1 MSTAFETLITQ
12 MSVEER
18 IAAIHRLTDSLRPM
32 AQGPV
37 AQPSPSNLSSDQQ
50 HERRSNEEE
59 EEGED
64 PVSPATLYRCD
75 AILASYDSDDLS
87 VITVADDPSII
98 DVDVDASVID
108 VDAEVDVTVILE
120 PDNSVEVLEPIRV
133 PASPVTYDADV
144 ASMNCQQLR
153 DAWALLVGKP
163 LGLKHSG
170 KLSTKLLL
178 KNEIMRLR
186 TEQTM
191 KKMAQYDLFESAPR
205 TLVHP
210 SPLPK
215 PSSPKPSKTSK
226 PVTTPKPRRKL
237 KSL

>member
-12 MSVEER
+12 MTVEER

-32 AQGPV
+32 AQGPM
-37 AQPSPSNLSSDQQ
+37 AQGPMASAP
-50 HERRSNEEE
+50 
-59 EEGED
+59 
-64 PVSPATLYRCD
+64 TLYRCD
-75 AILASYDSDDLS
+75 AMPASDDSDDVS
-87 VITVADDPSII
+87 VITVADSVI
-98 DVDVDASVID
+98 DVDVDASV
-108 VDAEVDVTVILE
+108 DASVILIEE

-133 PASPVTYDADV
+133 PVSPVPYDADV

-205 TLVHP
+205 TLAHP
-210 SPLPK
+210 SPLSR
-215 PSSPKPSKTSK
+215 PSE
-226 PVTTPKPRRKL
+226 PVTPKPRRKL
-237 KSL
+237 KNL

>member
-1 MSTAFETLITQ
+1 MSTAFETLIAQ

-18 IAAIHRLTDSLRPM
+18 IAAIHRLTDSLRPV
-32 AQGPV
+32 AQGP
-37 AQPSPSNLSSDQQ
+37 AP
-50 HERRSNEEE
+50 
-59 EEGED
+59 
-64 PVSPATLYRCD
+64 TLYRCD
-75 AILASYDSDDLS
+75 AMPASDDVS
-87 VITVADDPSII
+87 VITVADDSVI
-98 DVDVDASVID
+98 DVAASVIDVDASVID
-108 VDAEVDVTVILE
+108 VDAGASEE

-191 KKMAQYDLFESAPR
+191 KKMKEYDLLESAPR
-205 TLVHP
+205 TLAHP
-210 SPLPK
+210 SPLSK
-215 PSSPKPSKTSK
+215 ASKTSK
-226 PVTTPKPRRKL
+226 PVTPKPRRKL
-237 KSL
+237 KNL

>member
-12 MSVEER
+12 MTVEER

-32 AQGPV
+32 AQGPMAQGPKAQGPV
-37 AQPSPSNLSSDQQ
+37 A
-50 HERRSNEEE
+50 
-59 EEGED
+59 
-64 PVSPATLYRCD
+64 PAPTLYRCD
-75 AILASYDSDDLS
+75 AMPASDDSDDVS
-87 VITVADDPSII
+87 VITVANSVIHV
-98 DVDVDASVID
+98 DVASVDASVILI
-108 VDAEVDVTVILE
+108 EE

-133 PASPVTYDADV
+133 PVSPVPYDSDLG
-144 ASMNCQQLR
+144 SMNCQQLR

-205 TLVHP
+205 TLAHP
-210 SPLPK
+210 SP
-215 PSSPKPSKTSK
+215 
-226 PVTTPKPRRKL
+226 VTPKPRRKL
-237 KSL
+237 KNL

>member
-12 MSVEER
+12 MTVEER
-18 IAAIHRLTDSLRPM
+18 IAAIHRLTDSLRPLAQAPM
-32 AQGPV
+32 APMAFGP
-37 AQPSPSNLSSDQQ
+37 
-50 HERRSNEEE
+50 
-59 EEGED
+59 
-64 PVSPATLYRCD
+64 TLHRCD
-75 AILASYDSDDLS
+75 AIPASDSNVS
-87 VITVADDPSII
+87 VITVADDASVI
-98 DVDVDASVID
+98 DVDVDADASVID
-108 VDAEVDVTVILE
+108 VDADASVSLMEE

-133 PASPVTYDADV
+133 PHSPVPYDADV

-170 KLSTKLLL
+170 KFSTKLLL

-205 TLVHP
+205 TLAHP
-210 SPLPK
+210 SPL
-215 PSSPKPSKTSK
+215 SKTSSPK

>member
-12 MSVEER
+12 MTVEER

-32 AQGPV
+32 AQ
-37 AQPSPSNLSSDQQ
+37 A
-50 HERRSNEEE
+50 
-59 EEGED
+59 
-64 PVSPATLYRCD
+64 PAPTLYRCD
-75 AILASYDSDDLS
+75 AIPASDSDDVS
-87 VITVADDPSII
+87 VITVADDSVI
-98 DVDVDASVID
+98 DVDADASVID
-108 VDAEVDVTVILE
+108 VEADASVILIEE

-133 PASPVTYDADV
+133 PASPVPYDADV
-144 ASMNCQQLR
+144 AAMNGQQLR

-163 LGLKHSG
+163 LGLKHTG
-170 KLSTKLLL
+170 KLNTKLRL

-205 TLVHP
+205 TLAHP
-210 SPLPK
+210 SPL
-215 PSSPKPSKTSK
+215 SKAEK

-237 KSL
+237 KNL